1 MTCLSGSWLGML
13 LLALVE
19 DGDAQAP
26 EDPGP
31 GPLVARSVVVG
42 ETADLVVSHVL
53 VYSGD
58 REHGGSRSL

>member
-26 EDPGP
+26 EDP